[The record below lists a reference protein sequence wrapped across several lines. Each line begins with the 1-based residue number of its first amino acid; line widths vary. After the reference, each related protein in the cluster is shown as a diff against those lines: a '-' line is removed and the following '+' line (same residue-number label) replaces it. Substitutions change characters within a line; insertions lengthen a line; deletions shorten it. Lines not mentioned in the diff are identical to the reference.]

1 MGGGLAGAVAA
12 LYLAER
18 GARPMLLEAHPT
30 RLGGRWRGGT
40 EDEATVLRQ
49 DGQVWRF
56 PSEHGLH
63 GLWGEYHNLRAALGH
78 FLGAEAVPG
87 LVAADRQEWIYAAG
101 GQRTAVRVELGRVVT
116 HTWLPAPLH
125 YLALFARPGFLRV
138 MTPLEL
144 AALPWIFASL
154 QLALRFNP
162 LVRAEDADRLSR
174 MRLRTFFFGWPPRL
188 RAMVAALARSG
199 LFADPEEAPLAGF
212 VAFLRFYTLL
222 RRDAQRFHYLPA
234 DPQTAVFGGLH
245 EALVA
250 RGSLVRFNARV
261 ESLHRQDP
269 DYWTAAWREDG
280 ALQSSPPGPVV
291 LALDAPAAQQLLSDS
306 PATRAV
312 AENHVAWPR
321 GLPNA
326 TVRLWWDDEPDDRY
340 AEAGIFG
347 GDFTGDNVFW
357 LHRIQ
362 TSSPFSA
369 WASATGGSA
378 CEVHV
383 YGPDDVLAQPDA
395 AIVARVAIDV
405 RRAYPHL
412 RGARL
417 LQTHLRRNPAT
428 HTLFDIGSTSRH
440 LEVDAPWS
448 GIWLAGDWVRY
459 PSPTLFLERATV
471 TGLAAANGVLTT
483 LGLEPWPIAPVRQ
496 PEPLARL
503 VEWLWRLGRS
513 G

>member
-1 MGGGLAGAVAA
+1 MVGGGLAGTVAA

-18 GARPMLLEAHPT
+18 GVRPLLLEAHPT

-40 EDEATVLRQ
+40 DEEGAELRH
-49 DGQVWRF
+49 DGQVWQF

-78 FLGAEAVPG
+78 FLGAESVSS

-101 GQRTAVRVELGRVVT
+101 GQRKAARVELGRVVT
-116 HTWLPAPLH
+116 HTRIPAPLH
-125 YLALFARPGFLRV
+125 YLALFARPSFLRV

-144 AALPWIFASL
+144 AALPWVFASL

-162 LVRAEDADRLSR
+162 LVRAEDAERLSR

-234 DPQTAVFGGLH
+234 DPQKAIFGGLH
-245 EALVA
+245 DALLA
-250 RGSLVRFNARV
+250 RGGEVRFNTRV
-261 ESLHRQDP
+261 ESLHRHGP
-269 DYWTAAWREDG
+269 DHWQACWREDG
-280 ALQSSPPGPVV
+280 RQQTSPSGPLV
-291 LALDAPAAQQLLSDS
+291 LALDAPAAQRLLTDS
-306 PATRAV
+306 PETSAV
-312 AENHVAWPR
+312 SAGHVAWPR

-326 TVRLWWDDEPDDRY
+326 IVRLWWDDEPDHRY

-362 TSSPFSA
+362 TSSAFST
-369 WASATGGSA
+369 WAAATGGSA

-383 YGPDDVLAQPDA
+383 YGPDEVLAQPDA
-395 AIVARVAIDV
+395 AILARVAIDV
-405 RRAYPHL
+405 RRAYPRL

-440 LEVDAPWS
+440 LEVDAPWT

-471 TGLAAANGVLTT
+471 TGLAAANGALAA
-483 LGLEPWPIAPVRQ
+483 LGREPWPIVPVSR
-496 PEPLARL
+496 PEALARL
-503 VEWLWRLGRS
+503 VSWLWRAGR